1 MINIPED
8 GLLYHGSY
16 VEVSKIDLSLC
27 RDGLDFGKGFY
38 LTSSLRQTI
47 SYIPALIRK
56 AKRRGLVP
64 KDAKETSGIVSVFE
78 FRPNPKLAIRYFDE
92 ADAEWLHFVARNRD
106 ADLFPELRER
116 HAKIDVVGGKIANDQ
131 TAVTLNNYLAGAY
144 GKPGAEQ
151 ADRIAVEL
159 LEPNRLNDQFCFRT
173 DAAIVS
179 LRFIRSARYEYA
191 R

>member
-1 MINIPED
+1 M
-8 GLLYHGSY
+8 GSY

-64 KDAKETSGIVSVFE
+64 KDAEETSGIVSVFE

-159 LEPNRLNDQFCFRT
+159 LEPNRLKDQFCFRT
-173 DAAIVS
+173 DAAVAS

>member
-1 MINIPED
+1 MISIPED

-38 LTSSLRQTI
+38 LTSSLPQTI
-47 SYIPALIRK
+47 AYIPALIRK

-64 KDAKETSGIVSVFE
+64 KDAEETSAVVSVFE
-78 FRPNPKLAIRYFDE
+78 FHPAPKLAIRHFEEPDS
-92 ADAEWLHFVARNRD
+92 EWLHFVASNRD
-106 ADLFPELRER
+106 ANLFPELRER
-116 HAKIDVVGGKIANDQ
+116 YAKIDVIVGKIANDQ

-144 GKPGAEQ
+144 GKPGDKQ

-159 LEPNRLNDQFCFRT
+159 LEPNRLKDQFCFRT
-173 DAAIVS
+173 DAAVAS
-179 LRFIRSARYEYA
+179 LRFVRNARYEYA